1 MLFKKSPIAFMAIAT
16 IASVLTLM
24 LVIPVQAQPK
34 INGVSPTA
42 ALPQTPEGR
51 LNRLIV
57 KLKTDTMGK
66 ALSQQFDAAGK
77 AGIQSLN
84 ESRFSTAQGVP
95 VTLNYLKTIH
105 TGIQVATTNEG
116 LTRKEMTS
124 LVEALS
130 QDPRV
135 DFVEIDEKMYPH
147 MTPNDSYY
155 RNSLWNLKSPTSQV
169 AGANFEYAWD
179 RTIGASTPVNGSGV
193 VVAVI
198 DTGYRPHAD
207 LAANILTGYDFITAD
222 NPPTDT
228 DFTTAN
234 DGDGRDADATDPGNW
249 NTTTANGCSVRNSSW
264 HGTHVAGIAAAVG
277 KNSTGV
283 IGGAFGAKILPVRVL
298 GVCGGYSSDIQEGM
312 YWAAGL
318 HQVNGVTNPNI
329 AKVINMSLGVTGSCS
344 GLFQNAVTAV
354 VNAGTTVVVSTG
366 NDYASTITSPANC
379 NGVIAVTAHENT
391 GNNADYANV
400 GSGTT
405 ISAPGSGIYS
415 TLNAGTT
422 TPQGDTIAVLDGTSM
437 AAPHVAAAVALLLQ
451 VKPTLTPAQIKTLLT
466 NNARAFPSG
475 TNCIGSTTCGA
486 GMLDAFAAVKALQIS
501 EGSASNT
508 APAMT
513 SSSTQ
518 SGNPG
523 VDLQFTVTAA
533 DAEGDNVTFAAATL
547 PTGATFN
554 SNTGLFRWTNPVLG
568 TYTFTVTPSDPSGA
582 GVAQT
587 ISLTIANVP
596 AASQGGGGGG
606 GAFNWLELVGL
617 LALLAA
623 AWGLDLRT
631 SKRQRSH

>member
-1 MLFKKSPIAFMAIAT
+1 MLFKKSPVAAMAIAA

-51 LNRLIV
+51 LNRLII
-57 KLKTDTMGK
+57 KLKTDAMGK
-66 ALSQQFDAAGK
+66 TVSQQFDAAGK
-77 AGIQSLN
+77 AEIQSLN
-84 ESRFSTAQGVP
+84 ESRFSTAQGAP
-95 VTLNYLKTIH
+95 VALNYLKTIH
-105 TGIQVATTNEG
+105 TGIQVATTTQE
-116 LTRKEMTS
+116 LSRSEMKS
-124 LVEALS
+124 LVQTLS

-135 DFVEIDEKMYPH
+135 DFVEIDEIAYPH

-155 RNSLWNLKSPTSQV
+155 RNSLWNLKSPTTQV

-179 RTIGASTPVNGSGV
+179 RTIGSNTSVNGSGV
-193 VVAVI
+193 IVAVI

-207 LAANILTGYDFITAD
+207 LVANIVPGYDFITAD
-222 NPPTDT
+222 GTNN
-228 DFTTAN
+228 FTTAN
-234 DGDGRDADATDPGNW
+234 DGDGIDPDATDPGNW
-249 NTTTANGCSVRNSSW
+249 NTTTANGCTVRNSSW
-264 HGTHVAGIAAAVG
+264 HGTHVAGIIAAVG
-277 KNSTGV
+277 KNSAGV

-318 HQVNGVTNPNI
+318 HQVNGATNPNI
-329 AKVINMSLGVTGSCS
+329 AKVINMSLGVSGSSCS
-344 GLFQNAVTAV
+344 ASFQTAVTAV
-354 VNAGTTVVVSTG
+354 VNAGTTAVVSTG

-422 TPQGDTIAVLDGTSM
+422 TPQGDTIAALDGTSM

-451 VKPTLTPAQIKTLLT
+451 VKNTLTPAQIKTLLT
-466 NNARAFPSG
+466 NNARAFPSS
-475 TNCIGSTTCGA
+475 TNCVSSTTCGA

-513 SSSTQ
+513 SSNTQ

-568 TYTFTVTPSDPSGA
+568 TYTFTVTPSDPSGT

-606 GAFNWLELVGL
+606 AFNWLELVGL
-617 LALLAA
+617 LALMAA
-623 AWGLDLRT
+623 AWTLDLRT